1 MSDQLDPDWRDRVA
15 QVAKAA
21 GGLLP
26 MVGGP
31 LAEVVTAT
39 IPRLRQE
46 RIVEYLRQL
55 EARLATLEHERVN
68 NILSDPEAI
77 DLVESGGYLAAR
89 AVTSERLSRITEL
102 VFRGMEADEAGE
114 IRRKR
119 LLGLFGEI
127 DDDEYLLLHAYGQSY
142 GGDGSAAWDAVD
154 RPEPAHLGSSRAQID
169 RAKLYEAGRQR
180 LLRLGLLQRNYGHVK
195 RGEYPP
201 FDAQSGGFK
210 SRIEISYLGRMLLR
224 ETGIDLP
231 V

>member
-1 MSDQLDPDWRDRVA
+1 
-15 QVAKAA
+15 
-21 GGLLP
+21 

-46 RIVEYLRQL
+46 RIVAYLRQL
-55 EARLATLEHERVN
+55 EERLTTLEHERVN
-68 NILSDPEAI
+68 STLSDPEAI

-102 VFRGMEADEAGE
+102 VFRGLATHHADT

-119 LLGLFGEI
+119 LLVLFGEI
-127 DDDEYLLLHAYGQSY
+127 DDDEFLLLNAYGQSY
-142 GGDGSAAWDAVD
+142 GGSGSGAWDAVD
-154 RPEPAHLGSSRAQID
+154 RPEPTVLGSARKQLESAE
-169 RAKLYEAGRQR
+169 LYDAGIQH
-180 LLRLGLLQRNYGHVK
+180 LLRLGLLRRNNDLLK

-201 FDAQSGGFK
+201 FDPKSDGFK
-210 SRIEISYLGRMLLR
+210 SRVEISYLGRMLLR

>member
-15 QVAKAA
+15 QVVRVA
-21 GGLLP
+21 GSFAP

-46 RIVEYLRQL
+46 RIVKYLRQL
-55 EARLATLEHERVN
+55 EARLTTLEHERVK
-68 NILSDPEAI
+68 NILSDPKAI
-77 DLVESGGYLAAR
+77 DLIESGGYLAAR
-89 AVTSERLSRITEL
+89 AVTTERLSRITEL
-102 VFRGMEADEAGE
+102 VFRGLEADEVGE

-127 DDDEYLLLHAYGQSY
+127 DDDEFLLLNAYGQSY
-142 GGDGSAAWDAVD
+142 GGDGSEAWDAVD
-154 RPEPAHLGSSRAQID
+154 RPEPAYLGSPRALVD
-169 RAKLYEAGRQR
+169 REQLYEAGMKH
-180 LLRLGLLQRNYGHVK
+180 LLRLDLLERKYDHVK